1 MLFVSQLHPFYGTAY
16 PRAGGGVAT
25 VETQVGPMMTG
36 KGSGTLF
43 LLTVFVLPT
52 SMRGLTLPYLRKEQ
66 CLLSPGR
73 VAVSAVLKS
82 GTVLL
87 LMFVFRPTPPP
98 LAAVP
103 PCPLS
108 LWSHR
113 GDVSNIG

>member
-1 MLFVSQLHPFYGTAY
+1 MALLILELL
-16 PRAGGGVAT
+16 VAT